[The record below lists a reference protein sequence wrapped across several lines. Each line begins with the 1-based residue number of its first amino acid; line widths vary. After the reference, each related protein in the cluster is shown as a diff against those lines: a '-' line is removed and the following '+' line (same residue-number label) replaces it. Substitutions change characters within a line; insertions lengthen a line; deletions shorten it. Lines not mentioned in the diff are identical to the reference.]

1 MTIGLEMLEQQDQ
14 WDVRF
19 LKWKV
24 FAEAVIKQSGRV
36 WQDICNAHL
45 LFGGVNFTNNFL

>member
-1 MTIGLEMLEQQDQ
+1 MMEHQDQ

-19 LKWKV
+19 LNWKV
-24 FAEAVIKQSGRV
+24 FTDAVIKQSGRV
-36 WQDICNAHL
+36 WQDICKAHF